1 MQGVLV
7 PAGTPKPIVDR
18 LNREIRQAMAQPD
31 VQEKLAALG
40 YEPVTTT
47 PEEFA
52 ARIAADIPKWSKVI
66 RDADIKLEQ

>member
-1 MQGVLV
+1 
-7 PAGTPKPIVDR
+7 